1 MKYPWLWRFLPLVL
15 LFLQSL
21 AHDIKGSSG
30 DEYPLSD
37 ITHEST
43 HPRDDGPEADARSN
57 AHVEHALDIL
67 REAKIPVAH
76 TSEKPSGFIGHT
88 WHYAQEAFRILFM
101 NGPPSSGTS
110 RRKMHP
116 SIVKAVDELT
126 IAAVQDQSPDAMF
139 LLAEMNFYGNFSHPQ
154 DFKQAFHWYEKLAS
168 WNGNSTAQYMLG
180 FMYATGIGG
189 GVERDQAKALLYHT
203 FAAEAG
209 NTKSEMTL
217 AYRHHAGIGTPRNCD
232 EATYY
237 YKQVADKAINY
248 LRSGPPGGH
257 SMARESYRWA
267 DEEGGVY
274 GEGAS
279 VSTSGPNAL
288 RDGSGSSD
296 ASLEDLLEYFDLMSR
311 KGELKATFT
320 LGKMYYEGTKGLP
333 KNYRKAMKYFRQVA
347 LRYWNKDGSLNPN
360 HPAGIEKLAS
370 KAAGYIGLMYMRG
383 EGVEQN
389 FADAFIWFKHG
400 LTNGDALCQYQL
412 GLMYLHGYGVQ
423 QDAFK
428 ASSYFI
434 PAADQDLPAAETRL
448 GVLFLDQ
455 GDIPTATKYFELAA
469 RWGSMEAFYYLA
481 ELANN
486 GIGRQ
491 RHCGLAASYY
501 KMVAER
507 AEVIHSSFVEANTA
521 YERGDKDRAFIPT
534 LMAAE
539 QGYEFAQANVAFILD
554 EQRSLFPLEKFFPA
568 MKKPRSSL
576 LRNTALALIQWT
588 RSAKQA
594 NIDSLLKMGDYYLSG
609 IGSALDTEKASTCY
623 HTAAEAHYSAQA
635 YWNLGWMH
643 ENGVAV
649 KQDFHMAKR
658 YYDLALMTSGEAY
671 LPVKLS
677 LLKLRARS
685 AWNRLTNGKVKSI
698 QDDTEP
704 KPRRTFSEW
713 IAAFIENDEEEE
725 ANYRAQLYKHGE
737 EEDDDLLSNGDP
749 HRLDEHEDGYYD
761 DLELDIDESVLEG
774 LIILSLAATLMV
786 LVYLRQQR
794 NNRQRPN
801 DNQNANAIGQANA
814 NDRGFFPRPGEPEF
828 GQWVAGGVGH

>member
-1 MKYPWLWRFLPLVL
+1 
-15 LFLQSL
+15 
-21 AHDIKGSSG
+21 
-30 DEYPLSD
+30 
-37 ITHEST
+37 
-43 HPRDDGPEADARSN
+43 
-57 AHVEHALDIL
+57 
-67 REAKIPVAH
+67 
-76 TSEKPSGFIGHT
+76 
-88 WHYAQEAFRILFM
+88 
-101 NGPPSSGTS
+101 
-110 RRKMHP
+110 
-116 SIVKAVDELT
+116 
-126 IAAVQDQSPDAMF
+126 
-139 LLAEMNFYGNFSHPQ
+139 
-154 DFKQAFHWYEKLAS
+154 
-168 WNGNSTAQYMLG
+168 
-180 FMYATGIGG
+180 
-189 GVERDQAKALLYHT
+189 
-203 FAAEAG
+203 
-209 NTKSEMTL
+209 
-217 AYRHHAGIGTPRNCD
+217 
-232 EATYY
+232 
-237 YKQVADKAINY
+237 
-248 LRSGPPGGH
+248 
-257 SMARESYRWA
+257 MARESYRWA

-698 QDDTEP
+698 QDDTGM
-704 KPRRTFSEW
+704 TYFVSSM
-713 IAAFIENDEEEE
+713 
-725 ANYRAQLYKHGE
+725 YC
-737 EEDDDLLSNGDP
+737 DLL
-749 HRLDEHEDGYYD
+749 
-761 DLELDIDESVLEG
+761 
-774 LIILSLAATLMV
+774 T
-786 LVYLRQQR
+786 Q
-794 NNRQRPN
+794 
-801 DNQNANAIGQANA
+801 
-814 NDRGFFPRPGEPEF
+814 F
-828 GQWVAGGVGH
+828 